1 MVQVE
6 GGGSY
11 GPEQQQQMDGHPTTS
26 RQVHSNGH
34 GGQLLC
40 HAWQWCA
47 MRPLALTCR
56 GCPPAQ
62 RLRLRTRR
70 CWPGPQPPA
79 RPTAQ
84 RPAGAAGRQNSGW
97 SLAASAGGDGSAREP
112 WAGTPQPQAA
122 TSPTCFQT
130 ALTPD
135 AHLAGGLLRLEA
147 VVGQQGFHDGAARSR
162 RRRLRHRRRLGAP
175 HIQQRVQAL
184 AGVVQAAVAQLQEGH
199 GKSWVPG
206 WHAGYALP
214 PTGGLHAVLTTPVE
228 QANPPR
234 TSQLEPV
241 SCQWLLLTPSATASA
256 QPSWARDQGPAGA
269 AVSSNRAAA
278 SATRPA
284 HMSVFLWLQA
294 EAQLVAGACCT
305 GRRVPRA
312 ASQDYHAEARHA
324 KCAPFAQ
331 HNRPATHACLRL
343 PSPYEA
349 ASAAG
354 VRLEDG
360 WRREGSAPACKRG
373 SKSGI
378 EANRAMLQGLGQRA
392 PGRNHCQLVPRS
404 LRICSTGCRATIQP
418 KPSSSAA

>member
-1 MVQVE
+1 MAQNSSRWVDTCDQPGKCTTTANVGSCWSVAMVR
-6 GGGSY
+6 
-11 GPEQQQQMDGHPTTS
+11 H
-26 RQVHSNGH
+26 
-34 GGQLLC
+34 
-40 HAWQWCA
+40 A

-79 RPTAQ
+79 QPTAQ

-112 WAGTPQPQAA
+112 CAGTPQPQAA

-130 ALTPD
+130 AFTPD

-214 PTGGLHAVLTTPVE
+214 PTGGLHAVLTTPVK

-234 TSQLEPV
+234 ASRLEPV

-256 QPSWARDQGPAGA
+256 QPSCSRDQGPAGA

-284 HMSVFLWLQA
+284 SRGGVCGCKQRLNSLRGHAAL
-294 EAQLVAGACCT
+294 GGC
-305 GRRVPRA
+305 VPRA

-324 KCAPFAQ
+324 KMC
-331 HNRPATHACLRL
+331 
-343 PSPYEA
+343 
-349 ASAAG
+349 
-354 VRLEDG
+354 
-360 WRREGSAPACKRG
+360 
-373 SKSGI
+373 
-378 EANRAMLQGLGQRA
+378 
-392 PGRNHCQLVPRS
+392 S
-404 LRICSTGCRATIQP
+404 L
-418 KPSSSAA
+418 